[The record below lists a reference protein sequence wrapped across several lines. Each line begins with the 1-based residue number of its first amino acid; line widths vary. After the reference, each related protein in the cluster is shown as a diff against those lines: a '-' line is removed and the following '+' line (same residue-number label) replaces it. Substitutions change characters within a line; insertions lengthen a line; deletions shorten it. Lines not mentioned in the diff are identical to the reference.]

1 MAKKKKLWVRKR
13 HVFFKKLLHVC
24 FNIPMK
30 IKYGYKYEKFK
41 IKKGQTYVVVCN
53 HTTTLDPIFLNLAF
67 NKMLYFVGS
76 DDLFNIKYLSWW
88 LQYLTGIIPKSKG
101 KSDIQTVKT
110 MLRVIKEGGTVA
122 VFPEGNRT
130 YSGELCYISLA
141 ITKFL
146 KMSRVPIIIYNI
158 NGGYGVDPRWGLE
171 KRKGNLN
178 GKIKRIIYPEEYQK
192 LGDEEL
198 HETILNELNVQNVPS
213 TELYKSTNRAECIER
228 VIFRCPECHENN
240 TIISK
245 QNEFTCTKC
254 GKTWEYN
261 EDLTISSSGELYRLP
276 YVKDWYNEQIKY
288 VLNYDV
294 ETNDV
299 IFEDHNIE
307 IYSFTAGKNKNL
319 IGIGSIKLY
328 KDRLEFVSS
337 TETINYQ
344 LSDMEGVAVGGKSGI
359 LFRIGDVAYRIRD
372 NKELR
377 NNFNSLKYVLMINH
391 IKNQDKNDEVEFL
404 GI

>member
-1 MAKKKKLWVRKR
+1 MAKKKKPWVRKR

-41 IKKGQTYVVVCN
+41 IKKGETYVVVCN

-130 YSGELCYISLA
+130 YSGELCYISPA

-158 NGGYGVDPRWGLE
+158 NGGYGVDPRWSLE

-192 LGDEEL
+192 LSEEEL
-198 HETILNELNVQNVPS
+198 HQTILNELNVQNVPS
-213 TELYKSTNRAECIER
+213 LELYTSPNRAECIER
-228 VIFRCPECHENN
+228 VLFRCPECHENN
-240 TIISK
+240 AIISK
-245 QNEFTCTKC
+245 QHEFTCTKC

-261 EDLTISSSGELYRLP
+261 EDLTITSGGELYKLP
-276 YVKDWYNEQIKY
+276 YIKDWYNEQVKY
-288 VLNYDV
+288 ILNYD
-294 ETNDV
+294 TNTLDV

-307 IYSFTAGKNKNL
+307 IYSFTSGKNKNL
-319 IGIGSIKLY
+319 IGVGSIKLY
-328 KDRLEFVSS
+328 NDHIEFTSL

-344 LSDMEGVAVGGKSGI
+344 ISDMEGVAVGGKSGI

-377 NNFNSLKYVLMINH
+377 NNFNSLKYVFMINH
-391 IKNQDKNDEVEFL
+391 IKNKDKNEENEFL

>member
-1 MAKKKKLWVRKR
+1 MAKKKKPWVRKR

-41 IKKGQTYVVVCN
+41 IKKGETYVVVCN

-130 YSGELCYISLA
+130 YSGELCYISPA

-178 GKIKRIIYPEEYQK
+178 GKIKRIFYPEEYQK
-192 LGDEEL
+192 LNEEQL
-198 HETILNELNVQNVPS
+198 HETIINELNVQNVPS
-213 TELYKSTNRAECIER
+213 LELYKAPNRAECIER
-228 VIFRCPECHENN
+228 VLFRCPECQKNN
-240 TIISK
+240 TIVSK

-261 EDLTISSSGELYRLP
+261 EDLTITSNNELYKLP

-288 VLNYDV
+288 ILNYDID
-294 ETNDV
+294 TDDV
-299 IFEDHNIE
+299 IFEDHNVE
-307 IYSFTAGKNKNL
+307 IYSFTSGKNKNL
-319 IGIGSIKLY
+319 IGIGSLKLF
-328 KDRLEFVSS
+328 KDRIEFISS
-337 TETINYQ
+337 TESINYQ
-344 LSDMEGVAVGGKSGI
+344 ITDMEGVAVGGKSGI
-359 LFRIGDVAYRIRD
+359 LFRIGDLI
-372 NKELR
+372 EI
-377 NNFNSLKYVLMINH
+377 SI
-391 IKNQDKNDEVEFL
+391 
-404 GI
+404 